1 VARAVRADA
10 ALRASRELASK
21 IKCAG
26 ETSTIPFGSYLLELR
41 RATNHHAERA
51 ALALAG
57 HIAECASA
65 DEWEDLAR
73 LAVTVLSR
81 IDRSPI
87 SQHFAAR
94 APVVAQH
101 DVAAIA
107 QAFRREWVNIAPTE
121 RERFNGKRA
130 VILALRAVAYPKP
143 TNVFSR
149 DDKRRQSSTRKRFLN
164 PR

>member
-1 VARAVRADA
+1 MAGRPRHA
-10 ALRASRELASK
+10 AA
-21 IKCAG
+21 
-26 ETSTIPFGSYLLELR
+26 
-41 RATNHHAERA
+41 RA

-94 APVVAQH
+94 APVAQTEQH
-101 DVAAIA
+101 A
-107 QAFRREWVNIAPTE
+107 QAVSETPIVSDAARSACAASARYSP
-121 RERFNGKRA
+121 
-130 VILALRAVAYPKP
+130 
-143 TNVFSR
+143 
-149 DDKRRQSSTRKRFLN
+149 
-164 PR
+164 